1 MKKEYLYGI
10 IAIEVIIGITIAIG
24 FYFVLTSDTGVTED
38 GMGREGG
45 VVETVPGENESLPP
59 LNEGAQDDASEGSI
73 GAVGGKLKADVFTG
87 KLEKV
92 DTGCFADGICSVV
105 VSGKYVMVLTG
116 MRINPQPVGSVQ
128 GVEGFGDL
136 ESHIGSDVEVYAQ
149 VNPDNTYT
157 LYGSEGFY
165 IKLQN
170 DTVPAKPV
178 VGAGCV
184 VGGCSSQLCVDASR
198 GDVVSTCE
206 YSEVYACYQSAR
218 CEKQANGQCGWTED
232 VSLKQCIAS
241 KGSAAD
247 LQVQ

>member
-10 IAIEVIIGITIAIG
+10 IAIEVIIGITIALG
-24 FYFVLTSDTGVTED
+24 FYFVLTSDTALEEGV
-38 GMGREGG
+38 GAG
-45 VVETVPGENESLPP
+45 VVETLPNPDESVPPSDMPENGKGGDS
-59 LNEGAQDDASEGSI
+59 DAET
-73 GAVGGKLKADVFTG
+73 GGKLKADVFTG

-92 DTGCFADGICSVV
+92 DTGCFADGECYIVV
-105 VSGKYVMVLTG
+105 DGKRVTALTG

-136 ESHIGSDVEVYAQ
+136 ESHIGSEVEVYAQ

-170 DTVPAKPV
+170 GTGPAKPV
-178 VGAGCV
+178 VGAGCAI
-184 VGGCSSQLCVDASR
+184 GGCSSQLCVDASR

-206 YSEVYACYQSAR
+206 YSEVYACYQTAR
-218 CEKQANGQCGWTED
+218 CEKQASGQCGWTETD
-232 VSLKQCIAS
+232 TLRQCI
-241 KGSAAD
+241 SANGYPEVKPE
-247 LQVQ
+247 VQ